1 MLQAFKHIFPE
12 ANIDFICGNDPA
24 VAELAALQPSL
35 IRKIHWLPN
44 NATWQTKMQFFKS
57 QILPLQYKAI
67 ILPFDAQPN
76 FLLVG
81 SYMAKIPLRIAH
93 KPVYTNKRT
102 LFARA
107 IQQFFTIF
115 WPTALVPLS
124 KNRHETLLNMDLLT
138 VLLPKLGQS
147 AAAIPPILPTS
158 IKFANAIELLE
169 GYGLTLKQYIV
180 LQPCAANGE
189 AIVKTWHP
197 HNFAQLINKLQT
209 QFGQY
214 KIVLVGSAGDRN
226 AALQTLLPLL
236 SNPQDIVNTMG
247 ETNINQLLNLLQ
259 YARLVVCHD
268 SGVMHFADA
277 LATPLL
283 ALYGPT
289 DHTRTRPL
297 RPSSHTLVAQGEWC
311 NAMGYFALTEA
322 DLAAKGVS
330 YQPLQSLS
338 VEMVFEK
345 IIPFLRAK

>member
-1 MLQAFKHIFPE
+1 
-12 ANIDFICGNDPA
+12 
-24 VAELAALQPSL
+24 
-35 IRKIHWLPN
+35 
-44 NATWQTKMQFFKS
+44 
-57 QILPLQYKAI
+57 
-67 ILPFDAQPN
+67 
-76 FLLVG
+76 
-81 SYMAKIPLRIAH
+81 MAKIPLRIAH

-107 IQQFFTIF
+107 IQQFLLFLANCARSF
-115 WPTALVPLS
+115 V

-259 YARLVVCHD
+259 YAR
-268 SGVMHFADA
+268 
-277 LATPLL
+277 
-283 ALYGPT
+283 
-289 DHTRTRPL
+289 
-297 RPSSHTLVAQGEWC
+297 
-311 NAMGYFALTEA
+311 
-322 DLAAKGVS
+322 
-330 YQPLQSLS
+330 
-338 VEMVFEK
+338 
-345 IIPFLRAK
+345 